1 MSDQAINAA
10 LAARL
15 QVLGMP
21 TAFENA
27 SFTPAV
33 GALYLE
39 ENFLP
44 GETTPVGVAS
54 TSSDVFTGIYQ
65 VTVLAPL
72 GGTKGPGMAAA
83 KQVAE
88 HFPRGMRLTH
98 ASGLKVTIL
107 RASQGPGF
115 KRNDRWAIPV
125 SIRYRSIA

>member
-1 MSDQAINAA
+1 MSNQAINAA

-15 QVLGMP
+15 QTLGIS

-27 SFTPAV
+27 NFTPTAGV
-33 GALYLE
+33 LYLE
-39 ENFLP
+39 ESFLP

-54 TSSDVFTGIYQ
+54 TSSDDFTGIYQ
-65 VTVLAPL
+65 ITVLAPL
-72 GGTKGPGMAAA
+72 DGTKGPGMTAA

-98 ASGLKVTIL
+98 TSGQVVTIL
-107 RASQGPGF
+107 RTSQGPTF

-125 SIRYRSIA
+125 SIRYRGFA

>member
-15 QVLGMP
+15 QALGLP

-27 SFTPAV
+27 KFTPTAGV
-33 GALYLE
+33 LYLE
-39 ENFLP
+39 ENYLP
-44 GETTPVGVAS
+44 GETTSVGVAS

-72 GGTKGPGMAAA
+72 DGTKGPGMATA

-88 HFPRGMRLTH
+88 HFPKGMRLTH

-125 SIRYRSIA
+125 SIRYRSFA